1 MESDLDRVSADPRP
15 EPLLLLLPPVSS
27 PSPCRRC
34 SCIPDI
40 TYSVVDSRPPV
51 PWRAAGSMG
60 ISGRVCH
67 CSCRE
72 LRDRYRGSF
81 FFQSFIFNGVYPHN
95 PNPSRRVSPTLS
107 LNPLL
112 PFLSFYIPACR
123 MAFIPLAY

>member
-27 PSPCRRC
+27 PPPCRRC

-51 PWRAAGSMG
+51 PWRAAGSLG
-60 ISGRVCH
+60 ISRRVCH

-81 FFQSFIFNGVYPHN
+81 FFQASFSMVSILITPTRVAVSLLLH
-95 PNPSRRVSPTLS
+95 SR
-107 LNPLL
+107 
-112 PFLSFYIPACR
+112 
-123 MAFIPLAY
+123 